1 MWPILNRQIMGEK
14 VKFATK
20 LGVIAS
26 TVGAAVG
33 LGNIWRF
40 PYETGMNGGAAF
52 LIVYI
57 LCVLVLGIP
66 VMCAEFS
73 LGHYS
78 KNDSVGTFKKLAPGS
93 LWRYTGYLGVLATTL
108 ILGYYMVISG
118 WTLEYLFQAITGKLS
133 RMTPEEI
140 TAEQTSFIQS
150 DFRPLLWVLIF
161 LIINYVILVKGVQKG
176 IEKMSNIL
184 MPMLFII
191 LIIFCVRSFFLPGRD
206 EGLAFFL
213 NPDFS
218 KITPQVVIRAMGQ
231 AFFSLSLG
239 MGTLITYS
247 SYFGNKTRLVKTAG
261 TVALLDTT
269 VAILAGIIIFP
280 AVFSYGLSPTVG
292 TELVFV
298 TLPNVFNQLPAPALW
313 SSLFFILLVVAALT
327 STVSLFE
334 VSIAFLIDHFH
345 LTRKRATLLSLS
357 VVALLSTV
365 CSLSQGAWSHIL
377 ICGKNLFDA
386 CDYLSA
392 IILLPLSGLLISLF
406 AGWKL
411 DTHTLRRELIHDK
424 SGERLFP
431 ILYFCIKYLAPIII
445 IFIFLSQL
453 FGFN

>member
-1 MWPILNRQIMGEK
+1 MGEK

-26 TVGAAVG
+26 TVGSAVG

-57 LCVLVLGIP
+57 LCVLILGIP

-73 LGHYS
+73 LGRYT
-78 KNDSVGTFKKLAPGS
+78 KKDSVGAFLKMAPHS
-93 LWRYTGYLGVLATTL
+93 PWRYIGYLGVIATTL
-108 ILGYYMVISG
+108 ILGYYVVISG

-133 RMTPEEI
+133 SLSAEEI
-140 TAEQTSFIQS
+140 RTEQSTFIQN
-150 DFRPLLWVLIF
+150 DFRPLLWVFIF
-161 LIINYVILVKGVQKG
+161 LIINYAIITKGVQKG

-184 MPMLFII
+184 MPLLFII
-191 LIIFCVRSFFLPGRD
+191 LLAFCVRSFFLPGCS
-206 EGLAFFL
+206 EGLAFFF

-218 KITPQVVIRAMGQ
+218 KITPQVIIRAMGQ

-239 MGTLITYS
+239 MGVLITYS
-247 SYFGNKTRLVKTAG
+247 SYFNTQTRLVKTAG

-280 AVFSYGLSPTVG
+280 AVFSYGVSPTAG
-292 TELVFV
+292 PELVFV
-298 TLPNVFNQLPAPALW
+298 TLPNIFNQLPAPALW
-313 SSLFFILLVVAALT
+313 SALFFTLIIVAALT

-334 VSIAFLIDHFH
+334 VGIAFLIDYRHMS
-345 LTRKRATLLSLS
+345 RKRASLLIMSI
-357 VVALLSTV
+357 VALLSV
-365 CSLSQGAWSHIL
+365 LCSLSQGTWSNIL
-377 ICGKNLFDA
+377 ICEKNFFDA

-392 IILLPLSGLLISLF
+392 IILLPLSGLLISIF

-411 DTHTLRRELIHDK
+411 NPDILRRELIHNP
-424 SGERLFP
+424 SQEYLFRA
-431 ILYFCIKYLAPIII
+431 LHFCIKYLAPIII
-445 IFIFLSQL
+445 IIIFLSQL
-453 FGFN
+453 LGF